1 MKKSTIVFTIAM
13 ALTALMPLSF
23 VRAQDTNVASQGL
36 NLSVNGSALLAIK
49 TPTIGMVLSGAT
61 EAGGAIKTEA
71 ADSTTRLRISSLV
84 DGNVLKRKISA
95 KLDVQPVGANLIVSV
110 LNPTSPFA
118 SGTSVQGTLLP
129 NVILSA
135 ATASDIITGI
145 GTCWSGITDDSG
157 YVIKYTYKM
166 IDGAPVVTGT
176 AVVVTY
182 TLSDPA

>member
-1 MKKSTIVFTIAM
+1 MKKNSIVFSLIIAAAAM
-13 ALTALMPLSF
+13 MPMSF
-23 VRAQDTNVASQGL
+23 VKAQDTNVATQAL

-49 TPTIGMVLSGAT
+49 TPTINMVLSGAT
-61 EAGGAIKTEA
+61 EAGGAIKTVA

-95 KLDVQPVGANLIVSV
+95 KLDVQPVGANLIISV
-110 LNPTSPFA
+110 QNPTSPFA
-118 SGTSVQGTLLP
+118 SGTSVQGTLLSD
-129 NVILSA
+129 VILSA
-135 ATASDIITGI
+135 ATANDIITGI
-145 GTCWSGITDDSG
+145 GTCWSGTTDDSG

-166 IDGAPVVTGT
+166 IEGAPVVTSA